1 MDTSYYYDSKI
12 HENWQKFVD
21 EGIVTESEIRPEIA
35 RSWQRCRGLDPKSIN
50 THQLPNRIFQAK
62 LAENIQLISCARPIM
77 QEINRTSKDF
87 ILLLAEKEGCILE
100 AVGSSIDAYNML
112 GLRYGEKDI
121 GTNAIGTSLA
131 EEKALEIVGPEHYCE
146 QFHSYHTAGVPI
158 HDDDGTILGIL
169 AAIGNHSNSTTYNML
184 QTVKLAA
191 IIIENQLRYKAEQS
205 SITSLYHRTC
215 SSIIDFINYGMI
227 VIDANRRIINANH
240 KCLDI
245 MGVGQRSA
253 LIGKFVEDLI
263 VDDNHVLTSLFSSN
277 SNEFIKSF
285 HIKGLD
291 RIIPCTLVRRQ
302 FVVNPDNSY
311 QTILGFEID
320 KNKDLFGDPS
330 SLNFICDDEE
340 KSNFYELV
348 GESEAWKQIKNVAR
362 KAAGVSSNVLITGE
376 SGTGKELVARAIHE
390 ESGRKGKFIVINCG
404 AIPKELLQSELF
416 GYEEGA
422 FTGARKGGGI
432 GKLELAD
439 GGTVFLDEIGE
450 MPFDM
455 QVNLLRFIQDTIV
468 TPIGGYNPRKVDVRI
483 IAATN
488 RNLKKEIW
496 EGTFRDDLYYRL
508 SVINIELPPLRK
520 RKLDIPLITR
530 FLIDSFCT
538 QFNRNSLSIS
548 DKAMAILCEY
558 RWPGNVRELKNIIEN
573 AIVFTNGDIITED
586 RLPGHINEYGEKSEK
601 VSQKTEGL
609 ENRASSLTI
618 EEVRNFNMKLKDEHE
633 REQIIELI
641 DEFNGNISQ
650 VAQKIGLSRTTV
662 YRKMKKYKI
671 EV

>member
-1 MDTSYYYDSKI
+1 MDTSYCYNSKTY
-12 HENWQKFVD
+12 EKWQKFVS
-21 EGIVTESEIRPEIA
+21 EGIVAESEIRPEIG

-77 QEINRTSKDF
+77 QEINRTSTDI

-100 AVGSSIDAYNML
+100 AVGSNIDAYNML

-146 QFHSYHTAGVPI
+146 QFHSCHTAGVPI
-158 HDDDGTILGIL
+158 RDDDGTILGIL
-169 AAIGNHSNSTTYNML
+169 AAIGNHNNNTTYNIL

-191 IIIENQLRYKAEQS
+191 IIVENQLRYKSEQS
-205 SITSLYHRTC
+205 SITQLYHRTC

-227 VIDANRRIINANH
+227 VIDANRRIINANY

-245 MGVGQRSA
+245 MGVGQRRA
-253 LIGKFVEDLI
+253 LIGKFIEDFI

-285 HIKGLD
+285 HIKGMD

-302 FVVNPDNSY
+302 FVRNPDGSY

-320 KNKDLFGDPS
+320 KNKDLFGDFS
-330 SLNFICDDEE
+330 SMNFICDDED
-340 KSNFYELV
+340 KSNFNELI
-348 GESEAWKQIKNVAR
+348 GESEAWKQIKNVVR

-376 SGTGKELVARAIHE
+376 SGTGKELVAQAIHE
-390 ESGRKGKFIVINCG
+390 ESRRKGNFIVINCG

-416 GYEEGA
+416 GYEEGS

-530 FLIDSFCT
+530 FLIDRFCT
-538 QFNRNSLSIS
+538 QFNRDSLSIS
-548 DKAMAILCEY
+548 DNAMTMLCEY
-558 RWPGNVRELKNIIEN
+558 QWPGNVRELRNIIEN
-573 AIVFTNGDIITED
+573 AIVFTNGNTITED
-586 RLPGHINEYGEKSEK
+586 CLPKHITEYHENSEEVLEKSKESK
-601 VSQKTEGL
+601 
-609 ENRASSLTI
+609 NRSSNFTI
-618 EEVRNFNMKLKDEHE
+618 EESRNFDMKLRDELE
-633 REQIIELI
+633 REQIIRLI
-641 DEFNGNISQ
+641 NEFNGNISQ
-650 VAQKIGLSRTTV
+650 VAKQVGLSRTTV
-662 YRKMKKYKI
+662 YRKIRKYKI
-671 EV
+671 DV